1 MIPNWF
7 KTLLHR
13 VNEIRGTGWFSL
25 LLIAAILGGLV
36 YQFLPRKSLDIL
48 VHPEDQAGDSKDIGL
63 IIMVRRGDV
72 AADKAQV
79 WAVASD
85 GRGYRV
91 WAAATT
97 SPAPGEY
104 LVRFPRAIG
113 GRPLISAEVHAI
125 TGGASA
131 AATVELAGSTQP
143 KAIVFIVVGL
153 GSVLLVSLLLPFF
166 GHCPGRARYVVSMA
180 LAVLFSFWMV
190 ANIAIGLSSIE
201 RSSAADTAGRRT
213 APLRLGFLS
222 VFEGTYV
229 EGGSTEWLISLS
241 APPPAAPEP
250 GKAPSPVTGFGAPLW
265 VVLVSALGASILTV
279 SLVVNEITGGPGDN
293 ADAIRTR
300 MHNAVEHQVFILFAP
315 VVSIFVYQT
324 MVITKTANQDLTVAI
339 GALGAGAALNSL
351 LKYAVDTGGKLFTRP
366 AGDEVNQTVP
376 GNVHPVTS

>member
-1 MIPNWF
+1 MTPNWF
-7 KTLLHR
+7 KVLLHR

-36 YQFLPRKSLDIL
+36 YQFFPRKSLDIL
-48 VHPEDQAGDSKDIGL
+48 VHPDDQAGDSKDIGL
-63 IIMVRRGDV
+63 IIMVRRGEA
-72 AADKAQV
+72 AADKARV

-85 GRGYRV
+85 GRGNRV
-91 WAAATT
+91 WAAAT
-97 SPAPGEY
+97 SGAAPGEY

-113 GRPLISAEVHAI
+113 GRPLINAEVHAVN
-125 TGGASA
+125 GNASG
-131 AATVELAGSTQP
+131 AATVELAGLTTP
-143 KAIVFIVVGL
+143 KTIVFIAVCL
-153 GSVLLVSLLLPFF
+153 GGVLLMSLLLPVF
-166 GHCPGRARYVVSMA
+166 GHSPGRARYVVSMA

-201 RSSAADTAGRRT
+201 RSSAADTAERHP

-222 VFEGTYV
+222 VFEGSYV
-229 EGGSTEWLISLS
+229 EGGSSEWLISLS
-241 APPPAAPEP
+241 APPTATPEP
-250 GKAPSPVTGFGAPLW
+250 GKPASPVTGFGAPLW

-279 SLVVNEITGGPGDN
+279 SLVVNEIKDGPSDN

-315 VVSIFVYQT
+315 IVSIFVYQT
-324 MVITKTANQDLTVAI
+324 MVITRTANQDLTVAI

-366 AGDEVNQTVP
+366 AGDEMKSPVRGT
-376 GNVHPVTS
+376 VHPVTS